1 MISAKIENAT
11 RGIIRDVQQMRAQKL
26 TGLHL
31 LWNNPLCCFLEY
43 VLKEESKKVAN
54 LLIKYFQQHDAEN
67 GESTPSA
74 SIFAHFLV

>member
-1 MISAKIENAT
+1 MSFIFFCLYYDTKVMISAKIENAT

-43 VLKEESKKVAN
+43 VLK
-54 LLIKYFQQHDAEN
+54 
-67 GESTPSA
+67 
-74 SIFAHFLV
+74 

>member
-11 RGIIRDVQQMRAQKL
+11 RGIIRGVQQMRAQKL

-43 VLKEESKKVAN
+43 VLK
-54 LLIKYFQQHDAEN
+54 
-67 GESTPSA
+67 
-74 SIFAHFLV
+74 